1 MKYHCDINRPIKYHC
16 EFESANEMSPG
27 PSLGV
32 AKPVLPGGQ
41 VDLRH
46 VLTDIPPRTVAVRI
60 TRMETVTNYY
70 KNGYFAN
77 EMSAK

>member
-1 MKYHCDINRPIKYHC
+1 MNWPMKYHR
-16 EFESANEMSPG
+16 EFESANGMLPG

-70 KNGYFAN
+70 KNGYFAD
-77 EMSAK
+77 EISTK